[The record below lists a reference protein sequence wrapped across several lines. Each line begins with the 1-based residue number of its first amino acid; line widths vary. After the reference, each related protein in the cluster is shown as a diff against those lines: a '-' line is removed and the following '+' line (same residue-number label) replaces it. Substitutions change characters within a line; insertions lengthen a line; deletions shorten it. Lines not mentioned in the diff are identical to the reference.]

1 MYRNIYKNYKSN
13 KEIKMDIIVSII
25 AFGITTAVLVIAFKE
40 MG

>member
-1 MYRNIYKNYKSN
+1 
-13 KEIKMDIIVSII
+13 MDIIVSII